1 MKKVIFGSAL
11 MLSGIIASMGLL
23 TVEAVYLAGGRHN
36 HFAEFAALFF
46 FIVSIIGMVVAI
58 TGLKSDK

>member
-11 MLSGIIASMGLL
+11 MLSGMIGSVGLL
-23 TVEAVYLAGGRHN
+23 IVEAVYLAGGWSN

-46 FIVSIIGMVVAI
+46 FIVSVIGMVIAI
-58 TGLKSDK
+58 KGLKSDK